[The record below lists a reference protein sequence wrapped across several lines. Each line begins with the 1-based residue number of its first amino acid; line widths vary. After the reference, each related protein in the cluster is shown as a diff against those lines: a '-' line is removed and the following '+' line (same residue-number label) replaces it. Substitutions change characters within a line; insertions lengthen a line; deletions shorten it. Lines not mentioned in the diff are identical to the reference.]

1 MSFRDRFFTPK
12 VARAV
17 TSPSAI
23 GVTGVGAAIGILVGA
38 GPIGAIGLGVVAFV
52 ARVLAAVPRGDRKE
66 RIDPF
71 ALNEPWR
78 SLTQDAVQ
86 AQRQFDDAVHRAPT
100 GPLRDA
106 LADTQAR
113 LEAGVAECWRIAKSG
128 QQLAAAAKSID
139 TIGAQRTLDAVR
151 QDGRLDADPTKAA
164 TVAALEAQLSTA
176 KRMSDVIERTRAQL
190 ELLNARLDEAVAR
203 TIELTISGASTL
215 DATGSDLSGIDR
227 DVAGVTMEMEALRQ
241 GLEAVSQA
249 SPGN

>member
-1 MSFRDRFFTPK
+1 M
-12 VARAV
+12 
-17 TSPSAI
+17 
-23 GVTGVGAAIGILVGA
+23 AAGILIG
-38 GPIGAIGLGVVAFV
+38 GPIAIVGLGVAGFV
-52 ARVLAAVPRGDRKE
+52 VRVLAAVPRRSKQE

-71 ALNEPWR
+71 TLSEPWR

-86 AQRQFDDAVHRAPT
+86 AQRQFDEAVHRAPT

-106 LADTQAR
+106 LADTQER
-113 LEAGVAECWRIAKSG
+113 LEAGVGECWRIAKSG
-128 QQLAAAAKSID
+128 QELAAAAKSID

-151 QDGRLDADPTKAA
+151 QDGRLDDDPTKAA
-164 TVAALEAQLSTA
+164 TVAALEAQLGTA

-203 TIELTISGASTL
+203 TIELTITGAS
-215 DATGSDLSGIDR
+215 AVDLSGIDD

-249 SPGN
+249 SPGT